1 MSDRARLEQRIGRA
15 AARAA
20 VSGRSSVVTLAVPA
34 DDADPLAIALE
45 GGPPFAYWE
54 HPERGFAI
62 AASGEAYTIVTPSGA
77 ERFDVASA
85 ALRELG
91 GRTHQV
97 AFGGAERAPLLI
109 GGFSFASGSTW
120 PGFPAGRLVLPELVY
135 IRRGPGNRVWMAA
148 TEVHTGADPMGV
160 ADLLMERIE
169 VARRSPLEPVAPRV
183 ADRRSAEAMDLHD
196 PVFLANAAEAI
207 RLIDG
212 GGLTK
217 VTLARRLDVD
227 HRPDLGP
234 FLAALR
240 QIHGA
245 CTIFAFVRPGGAVF
259 CGATPELLAGIE
271 GLEVRALALAG
282 TAPRGS
288 SVPEDQR
295 LADRLLS
302 DPKELEEHGHVRSE
316 LIRRLSGGGFAL
328 GSPEQTGV
336 LKLPGILHLATPINA
351 VAPVGTSVLDVVGS
365 LHPTP
370 AVGGLPVDEAMDW
383 IAAREPFDRGWYA
396 GPIGFCDLS
405 GNGRFH
411 AALRSCLIEGNRTS
425 LFAGAGIVSAST
437 PEGELRETDLKLG
450 ALLPSLSGMT
460 DHRWRSYATA
470 DALVAALV
478 EGGVARVIISPGSR
492 STALAL
498 AVSDGGPP
506 SKMVLDERSAGFV
519 ALGLAR
525 ATGRPAALVCTS
537 GSAAA
542 NYLPAVVEADR
553 GRVPLV
559 VITADR
565 PPGFLD
571 RDAPQ
576 TINQIDLYGSAV
588 RASAYLP
595 VAHECDPGW
604 IARETLRVLRAAMA
618 PDAGPVH
625 LNVPF
630 DKPLEPPARRD
641 TKPSFEMSLP
651 LARAEPVLESS
662 VETLQGFMD
671 GASRGVIV
679 AGPRQ
684 PGPEERDAVFQL
696 AARSGWPVLADG
708 VSGLRTCDH
717 ENLVT
722 AGDILVGDRDFV
734 NRNAPD
740 AVLRLG
746 GIPTGTATQ
755 NWLEALRAPE
765 LVLDPD
771 FRWRADGP
779 VAVLRDEIAALV
791 GCVSPAPVDGSWTGA
806 WRAAEERVRER
817 RRFERTHHPGT
828 ELALTAEVLESE
840 PVVWAGS
847 SLPVRH
853 VNAMLEPGCDVVVLG
868 NRGASG
874 IDGTLAS
881 AAGAALGLGR
891 RVTALVGDLTFLH
904 DAGSLVTARAL
915 GVDLSIVVLDNGGG
929 IIFEMLPYLRSL
941 RESGTA
947 DDYARGRDLFVTPHD
962 QDLAAVAAG
971 FGVAAAQIEPEK
983 LGEALREAR
992 SREGVSVLVVKT
1004 DPDAMFAAYHRLY
1017 RS

>member
-1 MSDRARLEQRIGRA
+1 
-15 AARAA
+15 
-20 VSGRSSVVTLAVPA
+20 
-34 DDADPLAIALE
+34 
-45 GGPPFAYWE
+45 
-54 HPERGFAI
+54 
-62 AASGEAYTIVTPSGA
+62 
-77 ERFDVASA
+77 
-85 ALRELG
+85 
-91 GRTHQV
+91 
-97 AFGGAERAPLLI
+97 
-109 GGFSFASGSTW
+109 
-120 PGFPAGRLVLPELVY
+120 
-135 IRRGPGNRVWMAA
+135 
-148 TEVHTGADPMGV
+148 
-160 ADLLMERIE
+160 MERIR
-169 VARRSPLEPVAPRV
+169 VALRAPLEPVTPEV
-183 ADRRSAEAMDLHD
+183 TERRLAGAIDLHD
-196 PVFLANAAEAI
+196 PVFLASAEEAI
-207 RLIDG
+207 RLVG
-212 GGLTK
+212 GGVLTK
-217 VTLARRLDVD
+217 VTLARRVDVD
-227 HRPDLGP
+227 HGPELGP

-240 QIHGA
+240 QIHDTCA
-245 CTIFAFVRPGGAVF
+245 IFAFARPEGAVF
-259 CGATPELLAGIE
+259 CGATPELLAGTE

-288 SVPEDQR
+288 SPPEDRR
-295 LADRLLS
+295 LADRLLN

-316 LIRRLSGGGFAL
+316 LMRRLSGGGFAL
-328 GSPEQTGV
+328 GSPQQTGV
-336 LKLPGILHLATPINA
+336 LKLPGILHLATPISA

-370 AVGGLPVDEAMDW
+370 AVGGLPADETMDW
-383 IAAREPFDRGWYA
+383 IAAHEPFDRGWYA

-437 PEGELRETDLKLG
+437 PEGELQETDLKLG

-470 DALVAALV
+470 DTLAAALV

-498 AVSDGGPP
+498 AVSEGGPP
-506 SKMVLDERSAGFV
+506 WKMVLDERSAGFV

-595 VAHECDPGW
+595 VAHECDPEW
-604 IARETLRVLRAAMA
+604 VARETLRVLRAALA

-641 TKPSFEMSLP
+641 TKPSFAMSLP
-651 LARAEPVLESS
+651 PARAEPVLESS
-662 VETLQGFMD
+662 VETLERFMD
-671 GASRGVIV
+671 GAGRGVIV

-684 PGPEERDAVFQL
+684 PGPEERDAVFEL
-696 AARSGWPVLADG
+696 AARSGWPILADG
-708 VSGLRTCDH
+708 VSGLRTGGH

-722 AGDILVGDRDFV
+722 SGDILVGDRDFV
-734 NRNAPD
+734 NRNTPD

-755 NWLEALRAPE
+755 NWLEALEAPE

-771 FRWRADGP
+771 FRWRAEGP
-779 VAVLRDEIAALV
+779 VAVLRDEIAALL
-791 GCVSPAPVDGSWTGA
+791 GRVSPAPVDGSWTGA
-806 WRAAEERVRER
+806 WRVAEDRVRRR

-828 ELALTAEVLESE
+828 ELALTAEVLDRE
-840 PVVWAGS
+840 PLVWAGS

-853 VNAMLEPGCDVVVLG
+853 VNAMLEPGCDVTVLG

-891 RVTALVGDLTFLH
+891 RVTALVGDLAFLH
-904 DAGSLVTARAL
+904 DAGSLATARAL

-941 RESGTA
+941 RESGSEA
-947 DDYARGRDLFVTPHD
+947 EYASGRELFVTPHH

-971 FGVAAAQIEPEK
+971 FGVAALQIEPEE
-983 LGEALREAR
+983 LAEALQEAR
-992 SREGVSVLVVKT
+992 SREGVSVLVAKT
-1004 DPDAMFAAYHRLY
+1004 DPDAMFSAYHRLY